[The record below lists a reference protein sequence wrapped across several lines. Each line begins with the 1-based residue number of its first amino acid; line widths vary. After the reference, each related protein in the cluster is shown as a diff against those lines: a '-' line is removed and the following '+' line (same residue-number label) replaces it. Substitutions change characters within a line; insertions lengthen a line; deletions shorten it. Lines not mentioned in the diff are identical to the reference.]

1 MEAPPL
7 VEMGMSEA
15 DCLELCYR
23 RGHDWEQDGVRLY
36 DVLDRV
42 SCWCCRNKNM
52 RELRA
57 MSKELPFYFDRLMA
71 MEDVLGQMKSKPLSA
86 INEMD
91 E

>member
-1 MEAPPL
+1 M
-7 VEMGMSEA
+7 
-15 DCLELCYR
+15 
-23 RGHDWEQDGVRLY
+23 RLY

-57 MSKELPFYFDRLMA
+57 MSKDLPSYFDRLMA

-86 INEMD
+86 IKEMD

>member
-1 MEAPPL
+1 
-7 VEMGMSEA
+7 MSEA